1 MNNNFIIAT
10 AAMTSSADP
19 EQAKEPP
26 VIEEQEIQRFID
38 LGLGRGVDATD
49 RFPWENKSAF
59 KVRAVLFDKLIG
71 TEQGGILQT
80 YQQEVTSITV
90 QQGKLK
96 ASIAIP
102 HSPVDVNL
110 DAETSRSATNTR
122 RITGRKLVTRTVSFA
137 LRFRDRIVKDVQEPL
152 PEYDDPEEGG
162 GDTGNQPAPPA
173 EKKSSTTVLSEEPFE
188 WRLANWI
195 IRRLAAE
202 PHAPIDSKD
211 VPELSKS
218 VDFLREYVEKT
229 NEGDDVLLSHC
240 VSFIRE
246 FRVTHFVTSMDL
258 GATEFQVYTEA
269 EYVKKYGTGGGIGV
283 SQIGNV
289 SVSGSTSSKTTTTTT
304 DTKKIGLIGKDD
316 SVKRGSL
323 GEAVVGV
330 KLLPVTS
337 LIQEYDLLHR
347 AMKTALLQ
355 YFKFEADTS
364 CKYYCIYST

>member
-1 MNNNFIIAT
+1 
-10 AAMTSSADP
+10 MTSSADP

-38 LGLGRGVDATD
+38 LGLGRGVDAAN

-59 KVRAVLFDKLIG
+59 KVRAVLFDQLIG

-137 LRFRDRIVKDVQEPL
+137 LRFRDRIVKDVQESPTAI
-152 PEYDDPEEGG
+152 PAFIRDDATEV
-162 GDTGNQPAPPA
+162 T
-173 EKKSSTTVLSEEPFE
+173 FE
-188 WRLANWI
+188 FRLANWI
-195 IRRLAAE
+195 LRRIGASIDPSAAADLE
-202 PHAPIDSKD
+202 EVPDIPHPIKA
-211 VPELSKS
+211 LK
-218 VDFLREYVEKT
+218 EYVEKT
-229 NEGDDVLLSHC
+229 SQGDDVLLSHC
-240 VSFIRE
+240 ISFIRE
-246 FRVTHFVTSMDL
+246 FRITHFVTSMDL

-269 EYVKKYGTGGGIGV
+269 EYVKKYGAGGGIGV

-355 YFKFEADTS
+355 YFKVEADTS
-364 CKYYCIYST
+364 CKYYCIYSTFQNNLSTSCYYHARGGWQFQ